1 MAEKGPSAAI
11 SIGAPRGDAFD
22 TSLLSQSL
30 PLPFKPRSLA
40 RESPAFE
47 PDLLVLPE
55 SSPAEVSC
63 IDQEVGRTLIRYTSE
78 ISAEELTASSP
89 AERQMYL
96 SQSCPNW
103 SSFAA
108 PREEV
113 MMKEEEEESAAA
125 PGAMAVPSKGRRGSD
140 GGMDGDIIAASP
152 TILESFKLYHSEKA
166 GEDPAEVAGGL
177 QEIREEPVN
186 AADEEDEE
194 ELAFSLEA

>member
-1 MAEKGPSAAI
+1 MAEKGASAAI
-11 SIGAPRGDAFD
+11 SIGGGRSDSFD

-55 SSPAEVSC
+55 SSPAEQPC

-78 ISAEELTASSP
+78 ISAEEFTASSP
-89 AERQMYL
+89 AERQTFL

-103 SSFAA
+103 STFAP
-108 PREEV
+108 PREAAFMRPER
-113 MMKEEEEESAAA
+113 EEEAAA
-125 PGAMAVPSKGRRGSD
+125 PGSMAVPSKGRRGSD
-140 GGMDGDIIAASP
+140 GGLDGDIIAASP
-152 TILESFKLYHSEKA
+152 TILESFKMYNAEKA
-166 GEDPAEVAGGL
+166 GEDPADAPAVLE
-177 QEIREEPVN
+177 EIREEPAQV
-186 AADEEDEE
+186 DEDDEE